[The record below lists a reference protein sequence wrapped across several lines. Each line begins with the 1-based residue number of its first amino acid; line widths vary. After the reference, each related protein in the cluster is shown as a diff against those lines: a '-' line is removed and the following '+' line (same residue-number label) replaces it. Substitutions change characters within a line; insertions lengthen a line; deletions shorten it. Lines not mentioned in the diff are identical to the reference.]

1 MAFTLNAVSV
11 AGRVS
16 PMHRPLAVLLWLAA
30 AAVAVPLVP
39 FLAFGA
45 RLDHLVA
52 GWLDPPPS
60 RPILA
65 ALEVGVLAA
74 DLLLPVPS
82 SMVATLGGAELGV
95 VVGTLCGWL
104 GMTAGAAAG
113 WWFGRT
119 TSRRA
124 LARLEDADRDRLLDR
139 QRRFGPLAIVLSRP
153 LPLVAEA
160 AAILAGATGMR
171 LADFLLAAGSGN
183 LAIALVWSIA
193 GAAGRQAD
201 SLQWAVVASLA
212 VPVAVTWLV
221 IRRDRQSLSRGL

>member
-1 MAFTLNAVSV
+1 
-11 AGRVS
+11 
-16 PMHRPLAVLLWLAA
+16 MHRPLRVLLWLAA
-30 AAVAVPLVP
+30 AAIAVPLVP
-39 FLAFGA
+39 FLAFGT

-52 GWLDPPPS
+52 DWLDPPP
-60 RPILA
+60 PAPLLA

-74 DLLLPVPS
+74 DLVLPVPS
-82 SMVATLGGAELGV
+82 SMVATLGGAQLGV

-113 WWFGRT
+113 WWLGRT

-124 LARLEDADRDRLLDR
+124 LARLDDADRDRLLGRLVDR

-221 IRRDRQSLSRGL
+221 TRRDRQSPARGL